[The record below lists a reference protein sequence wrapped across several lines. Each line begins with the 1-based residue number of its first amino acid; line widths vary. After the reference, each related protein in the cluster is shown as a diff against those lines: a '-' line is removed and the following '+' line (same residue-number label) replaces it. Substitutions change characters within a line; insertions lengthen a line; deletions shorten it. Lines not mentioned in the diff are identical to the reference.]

1 MLNEPIGE
9 VLAQSRTNLGKSIKE
24 VEFDTKIRAKHIEA
38 LEADDFDTLPG
49 SIYTQG
55 FIKTYAN
62 YLGIDPEPLIKSYR
76 NRYLQPSDGDLLN
89 VSSNIRVETKKRP
102 VWLPYAIVAGLAAV
116 LFIGLIAWGGY
127 AKKMSQPKV
136 VVQTIKGKQ
145 TLETAVAGVTTSTGA
160 KDGTGANGSDAKNKD
175 NSDSSTTSTTDENK
189 DNKSTDT
196 TETDNNKDAENKDD
210 AKKDGKTSVTVKLT
224 GIDGDGSWVKV
235 YIDGE
240 PEFVGVIDSGESK
253 LFEGDTDVRVRIG
266 NETGMEVMLNGKK
279 VSTKK
284 LDVSK
289 GVIDH
294 TFKDNDGSNQGDSKE
309 N

>member
-89 VSSNIRVETKKRP
+89 VSSNIRVETKKSP
-102 VWLPYAIVAGLAAV
+102 AWLPYAIVAGLAVV
-116 LFIGLIAWGGY
+116 LFLGLIAWGGY
-127 AKKMSQPKV
+127 TKNKSKEQKL
-136 VVQTIKGKQ
+136 VVQSIKGKQ
-145 TLETAVAGVTTSTGA
+145 TFGTVVAGATASTI
-160 KDGTGANGSDAKNKD
+160 AKNASD
-175 NSDSSTTSTTDENK
+175 TNNDDSSDSDSSTTSTTDEKK

-196 TETDNNKDAENKDD
+196 TETDGKNKDDENKDN
-210 AKKDGKTSVTVKLT
+210 AQKDGKTSVTVKLT
-224 GIDGDGSWVKV
+224 GIDGEGSWVKV
-235 YIDGE
+235 YVDGE
-240 PEFVGVIDSGESK
+240 PEFVGVIDSGKSK

-266 NETGMEVMLNGKK
+266 NENGMEVMLNGKK
-279 VSTKK
+279 ISTKK

-294 TFKDNDGSNQGDSKE
+294 TFKDNDVNNEGNDKG